1 MPKQQ
6 RSRAK
11 LAVFTAKATPN
22 LRNDEAAK
30 GETTMNVQ
38 AQALKA
44 EQLRKLHRG
53 PRMLVLPNAWDV
65 ISARIVEELG
75 FPAIATTSAGIAAT
89 LGYPDGQK
97 ISREEMLVV
106 VARIAKAVHVP
117 VTADVEAGYGVTIDE
132 MTQTVKAVVA
142 AGAVGMNLE
151 DVIAGDEGSQVDLAL
166 QVEKIRA
173 IRRATES
180 LGVPLVL
187 NARTDIYLIPI
198 GAVETRFDR
207 TVERLRAY
215 REAGADC
222 LFAPGL
228 KNPDTIAKLVRAVN
242 GPLNILLMPGM
253 PTLRELENMGVAR
266 ASAGSGVMRAT
277 LGLTR
282 RIAKEMLEA
291 GTYASML
298 EGTVPFAEVN
308 ELLARE
314 KS

>member
-1 MPKQQ
+1 
-6 RSRAK
+6 
-11 LAVFTAKATPN
+11 
-22 LRNDEAAK
+22 
-30 GETTMNVQ
+30 MNVQ

-65 ISARIVEELG
+65 ISARIIEELG

-97 ISREEMLVV
+97 ISREEMLGV

-117 VTADVEAGYGVTIDE
+117 VTADVEAGYGVTIDD
-132 MTQTVKAVVA
+132 MTQTVKAVIA

-151 DVIAGDEGSQVDLAL
+151 DVTASDEDSQVDLAL

-198 GAVETRFDR
+198 GPVETRFDR

-228 KNPDTIAKLVRAVN
+228 KDPDTIAKLVRAVN

-298 EGTVPFAEVN
+298 EGAVPFAEVN

>member
-1 MPKQQ
+1 
-6 RSRAK
+6 
-11 LAVFTAKATPN
+11 
-22 LRNDEAAK
+22 
-30 GETTMNVQ
+30 MNVQ

-97 ISREEMLVV
+97 ISRDEMLGV

-117 VTADVEAGYGVTIDE
+117 VTADVEAGYGVTIDD

-142 AGAVGMNLE
+142 AGAAGINLE
-151 DVIAGDEGSQVDLAL
+151 DVTGSDEDSQVDLAL
-166 QVEKIRA
+166 QIEKIRA

-198 GAVETRFDR
+198 GPAETRFER
-207 TVERLRAY
+207 TVERLRAF
-215 REAGADC
+215 RDVGADC

-228 KNPDTIAKLVRAVN
+228 KDPDTIAKLVRAVN

-253 PTLRELENMGVAR
+253 PTLRELEKIGVAR
-266 ASAGSGVMRAT
+266 ASTGSGVMRAT

-291 GTYASML
+291 GTYTSML

-308 ELLARE
+308 EMLARE

>member
-1 MPKQQ
+1 
-6 RSRAK
+6 
-11 LAVFTAKATPN
+11 
-22 LRNDEAAK
+22 
-30 GETTMNVQ
+30 MNVQ

-44 EQLRKLHRG
+44 EQLRKLHSG
-53 PRMLVLPNAWDV
+53 TKMLVLPNAWDV
-65 ISARIVEELG
+65 ASARIVEELG

-97 ISREEMLVV
+97 ISRDEMLGVI
-106 VARIAKAVHVP
+106 ARIAKAVRVP
-117 VTADVEAGYGVTIDE
+117 VTADVEAGYGVTVDD

-142 AGAVGMNLE
+142 AGAVGINLE
-151 DVIAGDEGSQVDLAL
+151 DVTSSDEGSQVDLAL
-166 QVEKIRA
+166 QLEKIRA
-173 IRRATES
+173 IRKATES

-198 GAVETRFDR
+198 GPLESRFER

-228 KNPDTIAKLVRAVN
+228 RDAETIAKLVRALN
-242 GPLNILLMPGM
+242 GPLNILITTGA
-253 PTLRELENMGVAR
+253 PTLRELEKMGVAR

-282 RIAKEMLEA
+282 RIAKEMMEA
-291 GTYASML
+291 GTYTAML
-298 EGTVPFAEVN
+298 DGAVPFAEMS

-314 KS
+314 ES

>member
-1 MPKQQ
+1 
-6 RSRAK
+6 
-11 LAVFTAKATPN
+11 
-22 LRNDEAAK
+22 
-30 GETTMNVQ
+30 
-38 AQALKA
+38 
-44 EQLRKLHRG
+44 
-53 PRMLVLPNAWDV
+53 
-65 ISARIVEELG
+65 
-75 FPAIATTSAGIAAT
+75 
-89 LGYPDGQK
+89 
-97 ISREEMLVV
+97 
-106 VARIAKAVHVP
+106 
-117 VTADVEAGYGVTIDE
+117 
-132 MTQTVKAVVA
+132 
-142 AGAVGMNLE
+142 
-151 DVIAGDEGSQVDLAL
+151 
-166 QVEKIRA
+166 
-173 IRRATES
+173 
-180 LGVPLVL
+180 
-187 NARTDIYLIPI
+187 
-198 GAVETRFDR
+198 
-207 TVERLRAY
+207 VERLRAY

-228 KNPDTIAKLVRAVN
+228 KDPDTIAKLVRAVN

>member
-1 MPKQQ
+1 
-6 RSRAK
+6 
-11 LAVFTAKATPN
+11 
-22 LRNDEAAK
+22 
-30 GETTMNVQ
+30 MNVQ

-65 ISARIVEELG
+65 ISARIIEELG

-97 ISREEMLVV
+97 ISREEMLGA

-117 VTADVEAGYGVTIDE
+117 VTADVEAGYGVTIDD

-151 DVIAGDEGSQVDLAL
+151 DVTASDEDSQVDPAL

-198 GAVETRFDR
+198 GPVETRFDR
-207 TVERLRAY
+207 TVERLRVY

-228 KNPDTIAKLVRAVN
+228 KDPDTIAKLVRAVN

-298 EGTVPFAEVN
+298 EGAVPFAEVN

>member
-1 MPKQQ
+1 
-6 RSRAK
+6 
-11 LAVFTAKATPN
+11 
-22 LRNDEAAK
+22 
-30 GETTMNVQ
+30 MNVQ

-44 EQLRKLHRG
+44 EQLRKLHSG
-53 PRMLVLPNAWDV
+53 PKMLVLPNAWDV
-65 ISARIVEELG
+65 ASARIVEELG

-97 ISREEMLVV
+97 ISRDEMLGV
-106 VARIAKAVHVP
+106 VARIAKAVRVP
-117 VTADVEAGYGVTIDE
+117 VTADVEAGYGVTVDD

-142 AGAVGMNLE
+142 AGAVGINLE
-151 DVIAGDEGSQVDLAL
+151 DVTSSDESSQVDLAL
-166 QVEKIRA
+166 QLEKIRA
-173 IRRATES
+173 IRKATES

-198 GAVETRFDR
+198 GPPESRFER

-228 KNPDTIAKLVRAVN
+228 RDAETIAKLVRALN
-242 GPLNILLMPGM
+242 GPLNILITTGA
-253 PTLRELENMGVAR
+253 PTLRELEEMGVAR

-282 RIAKEMLEA
+282 RIAKEMIEA
-291 GTYASML
+291 GTYTAML
-298 EGTVPFAEVN
+298 DGAVPFAEMS

-314 KS
+314 EP

>member
-1 MPKQQ
+1 
-6 RSRAK
+6 
-11 LAVFTAKATPN
+11 
-22 LRNDEAAK
+22 
-30 GETTMNVQ
+30 MNVQ

-97 ISREEMLVV
+97 ISREEMLGV

-117 VTADVEAGYGVTIDE
+117 VTADVEAGYGVTIDD

-151 DVIAGDEGSQVDLAL
+151 DVTASDEDSQVDLAL

-187 NARTDIYLIPI
+187 NTRTDIYLMPI
-198 GAVETRFDR
+198 GPVETRFDR

-228 KNPDTIAKLVRAVN
+228 KDPDTIAKLVRAVS

>member
-1 MPKQQ
+1 
-6 RSRAK
+6 
-11 LAVFTAKATPN
+11 
-22 LRNDEAAK
+22 
-30 GETTMNVQ
+30 MNVQ

-44 EQLRKLHRG
+44 EQLRKLHSG
-53 PRMLVLPNAWDV
+53 PKMLVLPNAWDV
-65 ISARIVEELG
+65 ASARIVEDLG

-97 ISREEMLVV
+97 ISRDEMLSV
-106 VARIAKAVHVP
+106 VARISRAVHLP
-117 VTADVEAGYGVTIDE
+117 VTADVEAGYGVTVDD

-142 AGAVGMNLE
+142 AGAVGINLE
-151 DVIAGDEGSQVDLAL
+151 DVTGSDESSQVDLAL
-166 QVEKIRA
+166 QLEKIRA
-173 IRRATES
+173 IRKATES

-198 GAVETRFDR
+198 GPPESRFER

-228 KNPDTIAKLVRAVN
+228 RDAETIAKLVHALN
-242 GPLNILLMPGM
+242 GPLNILITTGA
-253 PTLRELENMGVAR
+253 PTLRELEKMGVAR

-282 RIAKEMLEA
+282 RIAKEMMEA
-291 GTYASML
+291 GTYTAML
-298 EGTVPFAEVN
+298 DGAVPFAEMN
-308 ELLARE
+308 EMLARE

>member
-1 MPKQQ
+1 
-6 RSRAK
+6 
-11 LAVFTAKATPN
+11 
-22 LRNDEAAK
+22 
-30 GETTMNVQ
+30 MNVQ

-65 ISARIVEELG
+65 ISARIIEELG

-97 ISREEMLVV
+97 ISREEMLGV

-117 VTADVEAGYGVTIDE
+117 VTADVEAGYGVTIDD

-151 DVIAGDEGSQVDLAL
+151 DVTASDEDSQVDLAL

-187 NARTDIYLIPI
+187 NARTDTYLLPI
-198 GAVETRFDR
+198 GPVETRYDR

-228 KNPDTIAKLVRAVN
+228 KDPDTIAKLVRAVS

>member
-1 MPKQQ
+1 
-6 RSRAK
+6 
-11 LAVFTAKATPN
+11 
-22 LRNDEAAK
+22 
-30 GETTMNVQ
+30 MNVQ

-97 ISREEMLVV
+97 ISREEMLDV

-117 VTADVEAGYGVTIDE
+117 VTADVEAGYGVTIDD

-151 DVIAGDEGSQVDLAL
+151 DVTASDEDSQVDLAL

-198 GAVETRFDR
+198 GPVETRLDR

-228 KNPDTIAKLVRAVN
+228 KDPDTIAKLVRAVN

-308 ELLARE
+308 EMLARE

>member
-1 MPKQQ
+1 
-6 RSRAK
+6 
-11 LAVFTAKATPN
+11 
-22 LRNDEAAK
+22 
-30 GETTMNVQ
+30 MNVQ

-44 EQLRKLHRG
+44 EQLRKLHSG
-53 PRMLVLPNAWDV
+53 PKMLVLPNAWDV
-65 ISARIVEELG
+65 ASARIVEDLG

-97 ISREEMLVV
+97 ISRDEMLGV
-106 VARIAKAVHVP
+106 VARIAKAVHPP
-117 VTADVEAGYGVTIDE
+117 VTADVEAGYGVTVDD

-142 AGAVGMNLE
+142 AGAVGINLE
-151 DVIAGDEGSQVDLAL
+151 DVTSSDESSQVDLAL
-166 QVEKIRA
+166 QLDKIRA
-173 IRRATES
+173 IRKATES

-198 GAVETRFDR
+198 GPPESRFER

-228 KNPDTIAKLVRAVN
+228 RDAETIAKLVRALN
-242 GPLNILLMPGM
+242 GPLNILITTGA
-253 PTLRELENMGVAR
+253 PTLRELEKMGVAR

-282 RIAKEMLEA
+282 RIAKEMMEA
-291 GTYASML
+291 GTYTAML
-298 EGTVPFAEVN
+298 DGAVPFAEMN
-308 ELLARE
+308 EMLARE

>member
-1 MPKQQ
+1 
-6 RSRAK
+6 
-11 LAVFTAKATPN
+11 
-22 LRNDEAAK
+22 
-30 GETTMNVQ
+30 MNVQ

-97 ISREEMLVV
+97 ISREEMLGV

-117 VTADVEAGYGVTIDE
+117 VTADVEAGYGVTIDD

-151 DVIAGDEGSQVDLAL
+151 DVTASDEDSQVDLAL

-198 GAVETRFDR
+198 GPVETRFDR

-228 KNPDTIAKLVRAVN
+228 KDPDTIAKLVRAVS

>member
-1 MPKQQ
+1 
-6 RSRAK
+6 
-11 LAVFTAKATPN
+11 
-22 LRNDEAAK
+22 
-30 GETTMNVQ
+30 MNVQ

-97 ISREEMLVV
+97 ISREEMLAV

-117 VTADVEAGYGVTIDE
+117 VTADVEAGYGVTIDD

-151 DVIAGDEGSQVDLAL
+151 DVTASDEDSQVDLAL

-173 IRRATES
+173 IRKATES

-187 NARTDIYLIPI
+187 NARTDTYLIPI
-198 GAVETRFDR
+198 GPVETRFDR

-215 REAGADC
+215 RQAGADC

-228 KNPDTIAKLVRAVN
+228 KDPDTIAKLVRAVN

>member
-1 MPKQQ
+1 
-6 RSRAK
+6 
-11 LAVFTAKATPN
+11 
-22 LRNDEAAK
+22 
-30 GETTMNVQ
+30 MNVQ

-44 EQLRKLHRG
+44 EQLRKLHSG
-53 PRMLVLPNAWDV
+53 PKMLVLPNAWDV
-65 ISARIVEELG
+65 ASARIVEDLG

-97 ISREEMLVV
+97 ISRDEMLGV
-106 VARIAKAVHVP
+106 VARIAKAVHPP
-117 VTADVEAGYGVTIDE
+117 VTADVEAGYGVTVDD

-142 AGAVGMNLE
+142 AGAVGINLE
-151 DVIAGDEGSQVDLAL
+151 DVTGSDESSHVDLAL
-166 QVEKIRA
+166 QLEKIRA
-173 IRRATES
+173 IRKATES

-198 GAVETRFDR
+198 GPPESRFER

-228 KNPDTIAKLVRAVN
+228 RDAETIAKLVRALN
-242 GPLNILLMPGM
+242 GPLNILITTGA
-253 PTLRELENMGVAR
+253 PTLRELEKMGVAR

-282 RIAKEMLEA
+282 RIAKEMMEA
-291 GTYASML
+291 GTYTAML
-298 EGTVPFAEVN
+298 DGAVPFAEMN
-308 ELLARE
+308 EMLARE